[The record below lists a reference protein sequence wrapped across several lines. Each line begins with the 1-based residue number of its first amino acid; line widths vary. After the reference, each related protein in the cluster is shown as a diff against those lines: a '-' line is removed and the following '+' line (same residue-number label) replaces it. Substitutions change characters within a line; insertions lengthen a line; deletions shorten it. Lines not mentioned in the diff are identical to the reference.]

1 MARKI
6 VYLGKRSIK
15 STRLNGVVYRLIIG
29 SRGACVQFRGKT
41 YDLIYSPRAYP
52 LLAPPGTRN
61 PRVTPKD
68 ARRLLWKALDE
79 VHCVIGGARF
89 GLEELVI
96 RLGFRVPVMYRD
108 SAGAGDYITFIAL
121 SDRKTRIRTIAAN
134 RMPVEATRTSVAQN
148 DETVCYVCLHNTPNA
163 ILRPCNH
170 SNICCACA
178 YMVQSTAKCPLC
190 RGNVAYFVR
199 KA

>member
-1 MARKI
+1 MVRAT
-6 VYLGKRSIK
+6 VFLGRRSIK

-52 LLAPPGTRN
+52 LFAPPGTRN

-68 ARRLLWKALDE
+68 ARRLPWKALNE

-108 SAGAGDYITFIAL
+108 SAGAGANITFIAL
-121 SDRKTRIRTIAAN
+121 SDRKTLIRATAVN
-134 RMPVEATRTSVAQN
+134 RMPVEATRTTVADGESV
-148 DETVCYVCLHNTPNA
+148 CCVCLHNAPNA
-163 ILRPCNH
+163 IFRPCKH
-170 SNICCACA
+170 SSICCACA
-178 YMVQSTAKCPLC
+178 YQVLSSGKCPLC
-190 RGNVAYFVR
+190 RSDVAYFVR
-199 KA
+199 QV